1 MHGSRIPKL
10 FVSYYEVM
18 FSDQSHFIH
27 FLLDW
32 SYFQLD
38 FAVQFDWLFHDL
50 EMLEIYWVS
59 HWKRTNFGWRRRIHC
74 KKTVS
79 HRFEKITDKR
89 ISFII
94 LRDNGIVI
102 ETSKLQLALETI
114 FSLSVHTS
122 YFVIIFFEIRRQLV
136 FDRFISLTIFIV
148 PFVVQPLLFFVGDL
162 RFRTRVQNR
171 GLIKAIKMEILDQ

>member
-10 FVSYYEVM
+10 FVSYNEVM

-94 LRDNGIVI
+94 FRDNGIVI
-102 ETSKLQLALETI
+102 ETSKLQLALEVI
-114 FSLSVHTS
+114 FSLSVHTA
-122 YFVIIFFEIRRQLV
+122 YFVIPRSYFV

-148 PFVVQPLLFFVGDL
+148 PFVVQPLFFFVGDL

-171 GLIKAIKMEILDQ
+171 GLMKAIKMEILDQ

>member
-1 MHGSRIPKL
+1 MH
-10 FVSYYEVM
+10 
-18 FSDQSHFIH
+18 SDQSHFIH
-27 FLLDW
+27 ILLDQ

-38 FAVQFDWLFHDL
+38 FADQCDWLFHDL
-50 EMLEIYWVS
+50 EMFEICWVT

-94 LRDNGIVI
+94 FRDNGIVI
-102 ETSKLQLALETI
+102 ETSKLQLALEVI
-114 FSLSVHTS
+114 FSLSVHTA
-122 YFVIIFFEIRRQLV
+122 YFVIPRSYFV

-148 PFVVQPLLFFVGDL
+148 PFVVQPLFFFVGDL

-171 GLIKAIKMEILDQ
+171 GLIKAIKMEIFDQ